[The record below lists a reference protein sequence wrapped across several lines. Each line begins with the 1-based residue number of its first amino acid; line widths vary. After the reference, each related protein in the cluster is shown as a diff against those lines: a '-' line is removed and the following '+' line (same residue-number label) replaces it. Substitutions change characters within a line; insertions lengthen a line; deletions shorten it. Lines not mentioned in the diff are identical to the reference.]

1 LKDSNYFMT
10 KQLNIF
16 EEETSDDM
24 NLMRQ
29 LEVSKVKVELN
40 DNVFSRKIN
49 KTIKQIASL
58 EEKIVKTKEDVKLV
72 NEIYHKEIKPI
83 ESLYLEQKLEYV
95 KNLLNFI
102 SKKNIPQKYQEEA
115 LHQINVNMEI
125 LNLSNFL
132 TAEAREELNQK
143 LNILQEQY
151 NVNFDSGVEK
161 EMDFEMM
168 QNAFEEESGVDL
180 GLDFSDYEHLTL
192 DEMEEMFR
200 KRFTEYFHDQQK
212 QDTQERKKKNQEL
225 DDQYFKKIYKNLIKK
240 LHPDLQSE
248 IKDEDKKELIL
259 TLTEAWE
266 KRDYLKI
273 LEINQLLN
281 GNVDYDNM
289 PENVLEEFHNSLR
302 EKLKV
307 KEQEWQ
313 EIRDGKTKEYHWYN
327 VLFAQNKKTLT
338 QNIAKVKYDIKTA
351 TSDLKRGNKDIFKSV
366 NKTKDFLGEFIE
378 DSWLDDDLGVALEDD
393 FEDEDMMGF
402 MEEFIMEEK
411 KKGNNKKK
419 KK

>member
-1 LKDSNYFMT
+1 MKDSSYFMT

-40 DNVFSRKIN
+40 DNLFSRKIN

-58 EEKIVKTKEDVKLV
+58 EEKIVKTKEDVKVV
-72 NEIYHKEIKPI
+72 NDIYASEIKPI
-83 ESLYLEQKLEYV
+83 EALYLEQKLEYV

-115 LHQINVNMEI
+115 LHQINVNMEM
-125 LNLSNFL
+125 LNRSNFL
-132 TAEAREELNQK
+132 TSEVRTELNEK
-143 LNILQEQY
+143 LEVLQEQY

-168 QNAFEEESGVDL
+168 QNAFEEESGIDL

-200 KRFTEYFHDQQK
+200 KRFTEHFHNQQK
-212 QDTQERKKKNQEL
+212 QDVQERKKKNQEL
-225 DDQYFKKIYKNLIKK
+225 DDQYFKKIYKNLVKK
-240 LHPDLQSE
+240 LHPDLQSD

-289 PENVLEEFHNSLR
+289 PENVLEEFHNSLK

-313 EIRDGKTKEYHWYN
+313 EVKEGRTKEYHWYN

-338 QNIAKVKYDIKTA
+338 QNIAKVKYELKSA
-351 TSDLKRGNKDIFKSV
+351 TSELKKGNKYIFKSV
-366 NKTKDFLGEFIE
+366 NKTKEYLNEFIE
-378 DSWLDDDLGVALEDD
+378 DSWLLDVEEDKTT
-393 FEDEDMMGF
+393 ENSINEDMF
-402 MEEFIMEEK
+402 ETI
-411 KKGNNKKK
+411 
-419 KK
+419 